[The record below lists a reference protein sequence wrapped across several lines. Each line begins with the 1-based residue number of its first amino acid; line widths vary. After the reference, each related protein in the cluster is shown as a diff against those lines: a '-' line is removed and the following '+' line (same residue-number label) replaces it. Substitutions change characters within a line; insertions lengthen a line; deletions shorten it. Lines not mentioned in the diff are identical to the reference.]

1 MKSAESARVLVVFI
15 LDIGGSGVVAGKRVV
30 AGKAE
35 VALGVTVVFEAELS
49 QGRGIGWQ
57 FDDWNV
63 VVRQS
68 GDCLARRR
76 CGGWPWV
83 SECWTR
89 SAKSVVR

>member
-15 LDIGGSGVVAGKRVV
+15 LDIGGSVVAGKRVV

-49 QGRGIGWQ
+49 QGRRIGWQ

-63 VVRQS
+63 VVRQ
-68 GDCLARRR
+68 AVV
-76 CGGWPWV
+76 V
-83 SECWTR
+83 SR
-89 SAKSVVR
+89 GVAVVAGRGYRNAGQGVQRVW